1 MPLVSMYIYLTLVV
15 AYTYN
20 TSHFHA
26 RFGHFNVNS
35 SSSLISSML
44 NQQYWIM
51 DICCTN
57 QQYLSLQIDTIPTP
71 VRLILRPA
79 QYNRKI
85 ILIALLFFSLCKCS
99 PSPSPSPS
107 PLFFCVIHKFGVWF
121 ERAKNQ
127 FSFLAHSWKDHKIG
141 LIRQLTNTPN
151 E

>member
-1 MPLVSMYIYLTLVV
+1 MEVFLFLLPCYLTEGAVTIKQKFQMPLVSMYIYLTLVV

-57 QQYLSLQIDTIPTP
+57 QQYLSL
-71 VRLILRPA
+71 
-79 QYNRKI
+79 
-85 ILIALLFFSLCKCS
+85 
-99 PSPSPSPS
+99 
-107 PLFFCVIHKFGVWF
+107 
-121 ERAKNQ
+121 
-127 FSFLAHSWKDHKIG
+127 
-141 LIRQLTNTPN
+141 
-151 E
+151 

>member
-1 MPLVSMYIYLTLVV
+1 MPLVLMYIYLTLVV

-51 DICCTN
+51 DFCCTN

-85 ILIALLFFSLCKCS
+85 IPTALLFFSVCSCS
-99 PSPSPSPS
+99 PSPRGKP
-107 PLFFCVIHKFGVWF
+107 IHKFGVWF

-127 FSFLAHSWKDHKIG
+127 FSFLAHSWKDYKIG

>member
-1 MPLVSMYIYLTLVV
+1 MPLVLMYIYLTLVV

-51 DICCTN
+51 DFCCTN

-85 ILIALLFFSLCKCS
+85 IPTALLFFSLCNCS
-99 PSPSPSPS
+99 PSPRGKP
-107 PLFFCVIHKFGVWF
+107 VHKFGVWF

-127 FSFLAHSWKDHKIG
+127 FSFLAHSWKDYKIG